1 MLLKKYKRDKDLLSE
16 QYNKFSYPNPIDD
29 IENEIK
35 NNNLYINY
43 DPKFF
48 WNRLWP
54 EKKFI
59 EKDLKVLV
67 AGCGANQASVLSYNN
82 PCYSFTGVDIS
93 KESIKNNEKL
103 IKKHNLKNLNLI
115 CEDFRLLNFD
125 NKFDLIVSTGVIHHL
140 ENPLS
145 ALKFFEANLKEE
157 GVIILMVYGKYQR
170 YGLNQVKK
178 VFNAINLNQ
187 DKDSIITS
195 KKIINNLHPKHPA
208 NIFNISKDINYDS
221 GIIDL
226 LLHKQEKFYSIEELL
241 NELKESNLILKN
253 VYEEGLKHLT
263 KFFTFN
269 KNIMNKIRLL
279 EPDEKLKLAQII
291 NWKDGKIEV
300 ILCKKNNM
308 KNSTHYSNLDVFNLY
323 VKYSLDKSY
332 EINDNIL
339 KITNKRTSSIISFNL
354 PIYINLDSLKKL
366 LNGQEIVK
374 DIFENNKDTSD
385 LFTFLIENALIDFSF
400 HSFKK

>member
-1 MLLKKYKRDKDLLSE
+1 MQQKKYKKDKYLLSD
-16 QYNKFSYPNPIDD
+16 QYERFSYPNPIDD

-43 DPKFF
+43 DPKYF

-54 EKKFI
+54 EKKFKKEGLNI
-59 EKDLKVLV
+59 LV
-67 AGCGANQASVLSYNN
+67 AGCGANQASILSYNN
-82 PCYSFTGVDIS
+82 PGYSFTGVDIS

-103 IKKHNLKNLNLI
+103 IKKHNLKNLLLI

-125 NKFDLIVSTGVIHHL
+125 KKFDIIISTGVIHHL
-140 ENPLS
+140 ENPIS
-145 ALKFFEANLKEE
+145 ALKYFEKNLKED
-157 GVIILMVYGKYQR
+157 GVIVLMVYGKFQR

-178 VFNAINLNQ
+178 VFNEINLNQ
-187 DKDSIITS
+187 DKDSIISS

-208 NIFNISKDINYDS
+208 NIFNFSKDINYDS

-241 NELKESNLILKN
+241 NELKQSNLILKN

-269 KNIMNKIRLL
+269 QNIINKIRLL
-279 EPDEKLKLAQII
+279 DPDKKLKLAQIM

-300 ILCKKNNM
+300 ILCKKDNM

-339 KITNKRTSSIISFNL
+339 KINNKRTSSIISFNL
-354 PIYINLDSLKKL
+354 PKDFNLDSLKIL
-366 LNGQEIVK
+366 FNGQKLVK
-374 DIFENNKDTSD
+374 DIFDKNKNTSD
-385 LFTFLIENALIDFSF
+385 LFIFLIENSLIDFSF
-400 HSFKK
+400 HPFIK

>member
-1 MLLKKYKRDKDLLSE
+1 MIKYNRDKDLLSK
-16 QYNKFSYPNPIDD
+16 QYNNFPYPNPIED
-29 IENEIK
+29 IESEIK
-35 NNNLYINY
+35 NNNFYINY

-59 EKDLKVLV
+59 EKGLNVLV
-67 AGCGANQASVLSYNN
+67 AGCGANQACVLSYNN
-82 PCYSFTGVDIS
+82 PGYSFTGVDIS

-103 IKKHNLKNLNLI
+103 IKKNNLNNLNLI

-125 NKFDLIVSTGVIHHL
+125 KKFDLIISTGVIHHL
-140 ENPLS
+140 EDPLS
-145 ALKFFEANLKEE
+145 ALKYFEANLKED
-157 GVIILMVYGKYQR
+157 GVIILMIYGKYQR

-178 VFNAINLNQ
+178 VFNAINLEQN
-187 DKDSIITS
+187 KDSIITS

-241 NELKESNLILKN
+241 NELEECNLILKN

-263 KFFTFN
+263 KYFTFN
-269 KNIMNKIRLL
+269 QNIMNKIRLL
-279 EPDEKLKLAQII
+279 DPDEKIKLAQIM

-300 ILCKKNNM
+300 ILCKKDNI

-354 PIYINLDSLKKL
+354 PIHFNLDNLENL
-366 LNGQEIVK
+366 LNGKKLVK
-374 DIFENNKDTSD
+374 DIFKNNKDTSD
-385 LFTFLIENALIDFSF
+385 FFIFLIENALIDFSF
-400 HSFKK
+400 HPFIK

>member
-1 MLLKKYKRDKDLLSE
+1 MKQKKYKGDKDLLSE

-29 IENEIK
+29 IENEVK

-82 PCYSFTGVDIS
+82 PSYYFTGVDIS
-93 KESIKNNEKL
+93 KESIKNNKKL

-145 ALKFFEANLKEE
+145 ALKFFEANLKED
-157 GVIILMVYGKYQR
+157 GVIILMIYGKYQR
-170 YGLNQVKK
+170 YGLNQIKK
-178 VFNAINLNQ
+178 VFNAINLDQ
-187 DKDSIITS
+187 DKDSIVSS

-241 NELKESNLILKN
+241 NELKDSNLILKN

-269 KNIMNKIRLL
+269 KNIMKKIRLL

>member
-1 MLLKKYKRDKDLLSE
+1 MKQKKYKRDKDLLSE

-145 ALKFFEANLKEE
+145 ALKFFEANLKED
-157 GVIILMVYGKYQR
+157 GVIILMIYGKYQR
-170 YGLNQVKK
+170 YGLNQIKK
-178 VFNAINLNQ
+178 VFNAINLDQ
-187 DKDSIITS
+187 DKDSIVSS

-241 NELKESNLILKN
+241 NELKDSNLILKN

-269 KNIMNKIRLL
+269 KNIMKKIRLL

>member
-115 CEDFRLLNFD
+115 CEDFRLLKFD

-145 ALKFFEANLKEE
+145 ALKFFEANLKED

-178 VFNAINLNQ
+178 IFNAINLNQ

-354 PIYINLDSLKKL
+354 PIYINLNSLKKL

-374 DIFENNKDTSD
+374 DIFENNKGTSD

>member
-1 MLLKKYKRDKDLLSE
+1 MKQKKYKRDKDLLSE

-82 PCYSFTGVDIS
+82 PSYYFTGVDIS
-93 KESIKNNEKL
+93 KESIKNNKKL

-145 ALKFFEANLKEE
+145 ALKFFEANLKED
-157 GVIILMVYGKYQR
+157 GVIILMIYGKYQR
-170 YGLNQVKK
+170 YGLNQIKK
-178 VFNAINLNQ
+178 VFNAINLDQ
-187 DKDSIITS
+187 DKDSIVSS

-241 NELKESNLILKN
+241 NELKDSNLILKN

-263 KFFTFN
+263 KFWN
-269 KNIMNKIRLL
+269 LLWGRDLSKNGFFWC
-279 EPDEKLKLAQII
+279 Q
-291 NWKDGKIEV
+291 
-300 ILCKKNNM
+300 
-308 KNSTHYSNLDVFNLY
+308 
-323 VKYSLDKSY
+323 
-332 EINDNIL
+332 
-339 KITNKRTSSIISFNL
+339 
-354 PIYINLDSLKKL
+354 
-366 LNGQEIVK
+366 
-374 DIFENNKDTSD
+374 
-385 LFTFLIENALIDFSF
+385 IDFRVPIHLCNPVQNPTFGTNFGS
-400 HSFKK
+400 KLVLDRQ

>member
-1 MLLKKYKRDKDLLSE
+1 MKQKKYKRDKDLLSE

-82 PCYSFTGVDIS
+82 PSYFFTGVDIS

-115 CEDFRLLNFD
+115 CEDFRLLKFD

-145 ALKFFEANLKEE
+145 ALKFFEANLKED

>member
-1 MLLKKYKRDKDLLSE
+1 MQQKKYKRDKDLLSD

-59 EKDLKVLV
+59 TKGLNVLV
-67 AGCGANQASVLSYNN
+67 AGCGANQASILSYNN
-82 PCYSFTGVDIS
+82 PDYFFTGVDIS
-93 KESIKNNEKL
+93 KESINNNLKL
-103 IKKHNLKNLNLI
+103 IKKHNIKNLNLI

-125 NKFDLIVSTGVIHHL
+125 NKFDLIISTGVIHHL

-145 ALKFFEANLKEE
+145 ALEYFEANLKED

-170 YGLNQVKK
+170 YGLNQIKK
-178 VFNAINLNQ
+178 VFKAINLDQN
-187 DKDSIITS
+187 KDSIITS
-195 KKIINNLHPKHPA
+195 QKILNNIHPKHPA

-226 LLHKQEKFYSIEELL
+226 LLHHQEKFYSIEELL
-241 NELKESNLILKN
+241 FELKKCNLILKN

-263 KFFTFN
+263 KFFAFN
-269 KNIMNKIRLL
+269 QDIMNKIRLL
-279 EPDEKLKLAQII
+279 DPDEKLKLAQIM

-300 ILCKKNNM
+300 IVCKENNI
-308 KNSTHYSNLDVFNLY
+308 KNSTHYSKLDVFNLY
-323 VKYSLDKSY
+323 IKYSLDKSY

-339 KITNKRTSSIISFNL
+339 KITNKRTSSIISLNL
-354 PIYINLDSLKKL
+354 PKHFNLDSLKNLLKGQKL
-366 LNGQEIVK
+366 VK

-385 LFTFLIENALIDFSF
+385 LFTFLIENSLIDFSF
-400 HSFKK
+400 HPFIK

>member
-1 MLLKKYKRDKDLLSE
+1 MKQKIYKKDKDILSD
-16 QYNKFSYPNPIDD
+16 QYNKFSYPDPIDD
-29 IENEIK
+29 IEKEIK
-35 NNNLYINY
+35 NNSLYINY
-43 DPKFF
+43 DPKYF

-54 EKKFI
+54 EKKFTD
-59 EKDLKVLV
+59 KGLNVLV

-82 PCYSFTGVDIS
+82 PGYSFTGVDIS
-93 KESIKNNEKL
+93 KKSIKNNKKL

-125 NKFDLIVSTGVIHHL
+125 KKFDLIISTGVIHHL

-145 ALKFFEANLKEE
+145 ALKYFEANIKDD

-170 YGLNQVKK
+170 YGLNQIKK
-178 VFNAINLNQ
+178 VFNAINLDQ

-226 LLHKQEKFYSIEELL
+226 LLNKQEKFYSIEELL
-241 NELKESNLILKN
+241 YELKESKLILKN

-269 KNIMNKIRLL
+269 QDIMNKIRLL
-279 EPDEKLKLAQII
+279 DPDEKIKLAQII

-300 ILCKKNNM
+300 ILCKKNNI
-308 KNSTHYSNLDVFNLY
+308 KNSTHYSKLDVFNLY

-332 EINDNIL
+332 EINENIL
-339 KITNKRTSSIISFNL
+339 KIINKKTSSIISFNL
-354 PIYINLDSLKKL
+354 PLHFNLDSLKNL
-366 LNGQEIVK
+366 LNGQKLVK
-374 DIFENNKDTSD
+374 DIFENNIDTAD
-385 LFTFLIENALIDFSF
+385 LFTFLIENYLIDFSF
-400 HSFKK
+400 HPFIK

>member
-1 MLLKKYKRDKDLLSE
+1 MQQKKFKKDKEILSD

-29 IENEIK
+29 IEKEIK
-35 NNNLYINY
+35 NNKLYINY
-43 DPKFF
+43 DPKYFL
-48 WNRLWP
+48 NRLWP
-54 EKKFI
+54 EKKFKKEVLNI
-59 EKDLKVLV
+59 LV
-67 AGCGANQASVLSYNN
+67 AGCGANQASILSYNN
-82 PCYSFTGVDIS
+82 PGYLFTGVDIS

-103 IKKHNLKNLNLI
+103 IKKHNLNNLFLI

-125 NKFDLIVSTGVIHHL
+125 KKFDIIISTGVIHHL
-140 ENPLS
+140 ENPIS
-145 ALKFFEANLKEE
+145 ALKYFEKNLKED
-157 GVIILMVYGKYQR
+157 GVIVLMVYGKFQR

-178 VFNAINLNQ
+178 VFNEINLNQ
-187 DKDSIITS
+187 DKDSIISS

-241 NELKESNLILKN
+241 NELKQSNLILKN

-269 KNIMNKIRLL
+269 QNIINKIRLL
-279 EPDEKLKLAQII
+279 EPDKKLILAQIM

-300 ILCKKNNM
+300 ILCKKDNL
-308 KNSTHYSNLDVFNLY
+308 KNSTHYSNLNIFNLY

-332 EINDNIL
+332 EINENNF

-354 PIYINLDSLKKL
+354 PLHFNLDSLKNL
-366 LNGQEIVK
+366 LNGQKFVK
-374 DIFENNKDTSD
+374 DIFENNKDTSN
-385 LFTFLIENALIDFSF
+385 LFTFLIENSLIDFSF
-400 HSFKK
+400 HPFVK

>member
-1 MLLKKYKRDKDLLSE
+1 MKKKYKRDKDLLSE
-16 QYNKFSYPNPIDD
+16 QYNKFSYPNPIDN

-115 CEDFRLLNFD
+115 CEDFRLLKFD

-145 ALKFFEANLKEE
+145 ALKFFEANLKED

-178 VFNAINLNQ
+178 IFNAINLNQ

-241 NELKESNLILKN
+241 NELKKSNLILKN

-354 PIYINLDSLKKL
+354 PIYINLNSLKKL

-374 DIFENNKDTSD
+374 DIFENNKGTSD

>member
-115 CEDFRLLNFD
+115 CEDFRLLKFD

-145 ALKFFEANLKEE
+145 ALKFFEANLKED

>member
-1 MLLKKYKRDKDLLSE
+1 MKQKKYKRDKDLLSE

-145 ALKFFEANLKEE
+145 ALKFFEANLKED

-308 KNSTHYSNLDVFNLY
+308 KNSTHYSKLDVFNLY

>member
-1 MLLKKYKRDKDLLSE
+1 MKQKKYKRDKDLLSE

-82 PCYSFTGVDIS
+82 PSYFFTGVDIS

-115 CEDFRLLNFD
+115 CEDFRLLKFD

-145 ALKFFEANLKEE
+145 ALKFFEANLKED

-354 PIYINLDSLKKL
+354 PIYINLNSLIKL